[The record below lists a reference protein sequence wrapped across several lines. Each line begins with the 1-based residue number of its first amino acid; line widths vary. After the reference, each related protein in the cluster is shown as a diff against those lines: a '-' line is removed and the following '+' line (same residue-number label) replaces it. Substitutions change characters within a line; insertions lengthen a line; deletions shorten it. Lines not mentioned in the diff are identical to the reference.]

1 MSCDEGDWGLK
12 TAWSIQPMDAPT
24 NCAATNALA
33 SAGAMPEKV
42 SLIMRP
48 NTAAGFAKEVLAVN
62 Q

>member
-1 MSCDEGDWGLK
+1 
-12 TAWSIQPMDAPT
+12 MDAPT

-33 SAGAMPEKV
+33 SAGAMPAKV